1 MEEIQ
6 LNLCECCA
14 LIMANGDD
22 TKCALILF
30 SDIIQVP
37 QTTRCRR
44 SAPDL
49 AD

>member
-6 LNLCECCA
+6 LNMCGCCA
-14 LIMANGDD
+14 LIVANGDD
-22 TKCALILF
+22 TKCALILS

-44 SAPDL
+44 NAPDL